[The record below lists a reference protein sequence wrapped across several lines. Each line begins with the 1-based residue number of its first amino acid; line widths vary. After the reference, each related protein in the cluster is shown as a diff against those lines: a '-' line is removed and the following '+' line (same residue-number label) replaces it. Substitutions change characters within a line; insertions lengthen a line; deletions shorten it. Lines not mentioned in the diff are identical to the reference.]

1 MIIKTGTLI
10 LTADGARMRVLR
22 NDGDAIKPALATIT
36 EASGEGAPSNALGT
50 DRPGRVQSSV
60 GARRS
65 GYEETDWHRQ
75 AEEEFAK
82 MTAERLEKA
91 AGENPKAELV
101 VVAASRTLG
110 ELRKHY
116 GRETAA
122 RVVAEIDKDLAGHAE
137 REVCA
142 AVVDFE

>member
-1 MIIKTGTLI
+1 MIIKAGTLI

-22 NDGDAIKPALATIT
+22 NDGDAIKPALATIIET
-36 EASGEGAPSNALGT
+36 SGEGAPSSALGT

-60 GARRS
+60 GERRS

-91 AGENPKAELV
+91 ASENPKSELV

-116 GRETAA
+116 GRETTA
-122 RVVAEIDKDLAGHAE
+122 RMVAEIDKDLAGHTE

-142 AVVDFE
+142 AVVEFE